1 MAERER
7 PTAQDYADLFEIDR
21 RGARILDD
29 LILRFVRP
37 PVTDGGIDAVLK
49 TFERMGQR
57 KPLDFIT
64 NMINRANGVQVEEGE

>member
-1 MAERER
+1 MFKEVFEEH
-7 PTAQDYADLFEIDR
+7 PTGRLVLES
-21 RGARILDD
+21 

-57 KPLDFIT
+57 KPLDFI
-64 NMINRANGVQVEEGE
+64 MSQINIANGVTPGESDDSA